1 MNTSSKHVVV
11 ALRMAGIAGQDK
23 LSGIFEYLAAGH
35 RWNLAIYRTRH
46 EFTAKTVRDEL
57 ARGASGFI
65 VGIPETADALAVLAK
80 TDKPVILMNVPP
92 GPLASRKRGF
102 TLIKSDAE
110 TVGREAAR
118 TLLAQGVY
126 KSYAFAGYRTDDD
139 WSRERGR
146 AFRETLQKAGFI
158 GRMFDVTHFK
168 DRTDDRATLIAW
180 LKGLPKPCGIL
191 AACDDRAYEIVDI
204 CNESGIRIPSE
215 VGLLGVNNDPILCEN
230 SNPRLSSVQPDFHRE
245 GYLAARTLDRMMQGE
260 KVSGVR
266 GQVLGTGKPNA
277 YNLAPNSLLVGI
289 KQVIHRES
297 TYPLSNSGLLVQ
309 KALAFIGRN
318 AARKLSVENV
328 AGHLRISRSL
338 LDLRFRQL
346 QHETVHDAIL
356 RARLS
361 EVKRRLRT
369 TSDTIERISSDCGWT
384 NVNSLKN
391 AFRRE
396 TGLSMRDWRKNG

>member
-23 LSGIFEYLAAGH
+23 LSGIFEYLADGH

-46 EFTAKTVRDEL
+46 EFTEKTVRDEL

-65 VGIPETADALAVLAK
+65 IGIPETADAFAALAK
-80 TDKPVILMNVPP
+80 TDKPVILMNVAP

-118 TLLAQGVY
+118 ALLSQGVY

-146 AFRETLQKAGFI
+146 AYRETLQKAGFI
-158 GRMFDVTHFK
+158 GRMFDATHYK
-168 DRTDDRATLIAW
+168 GRMDDRATLIAW
-180 LKGLPKPCGIL
+180 LKDLPKPCGIL
-191 AACDDRAYEIVDI
+191 AACDDRAYEIVDA
-204 CNESGIRIPSE
+204 CNECGIRIPSE
-215 VGLLGVNNDPILCEN
+215 IGLLGVNNDPILCEN
-230 SNPRLSSVQPDFHRE
+230 SNPRISSVQPDFHRE
-245 GYLAARTLDRMMQGE
+245 GYLAAQTLDRMI
-260 KVSGVR
+260 R
-266 GQVLGTGKPNA
+266 KPNTC
-277 YNLAPNSLLVGI
+277 NLAPNPLLVGI
-289 KQVIHRES
+289 KQIVHRES
-297 TYPLSNSGLLVQ
+297 TYPLSNSGLRVQ

-318 AARKLSVENV
+318 AARKLSVEDV
-328 AGHLRISRSL
+328 ADHLRISRSL
-338 LDLRFRQL
+338 LDLRFREL
-346 QHETVHDAIL
+346 QHETVHAAIL

-369 TSDTIERISSDCGWT
+369 TSDTIERIASDCGWANT
-384 NVNSLKN
+384 NSLKN

-396 TGLSMRDWRKNG
+396 TGQSMRNWRKSGCTA

>member
-57 ARGASGFI
+57 ARSASGFI
-65 VGIPETADALAVLAK
+65 IGIPGTTDALAALSK
-80 TDKPVILMNVPP
+80 TDKPVILMNVSP
-92 GPLASRKRGF
+92 GPLTSGKRGF
-102 TLIKSDAE
+102 TLIKSDGE

-126 KSYAFAGYRTDDD
+126 KSYAFVGYRTDDD

-158 GRMFDVTHFK
+158 CRMFDVTHFK

-180 LKGLPKPCGIL
+180 LKSLPKPCGIL
-191 AACDDRAYEIVDI
+191 AACDDRAYEIVDA
-204 CNESGIRIPSE
+204 CNECGIRIPSE
-215 VGLLGVNNDPILCEN
+215 IGILGVNNDPILCEN
-230 SNPRLSSVQPDFHRE
+230 SNPRLSSVQPDFRRE
-245 GYLAARTLDRMMQGE
+245 GYLAAQTLDRMLQ
-260 KVSGVR
+260 KAPFSPPR
-266 GQVLGTGKPNA
+266 PLDPSTSKP
-277 YNLAPNSLLVGI
+277 LLVGI
-289 KQVIHRES
+289 KQIIHRES

-318 AARKLSVENV
+318 AARKLSVEDV
-328 AGHLRISRSL
+328 AAHLRISRSL
-338 LDLRFRQL
+338 LDLRFREL
-346 QHETVHDAIL
+346 QHESVHAVIL
-356 RARLS
+356 RARLA

-369 TSDTIERISSDCGWT
+369 TSDTIERIASDCGWA
-384 NVNSLKN
+384 NANSLKN
-391 AFRRE
+391 AFHRE

>member
-1 MNTSSKHVVV
+1 
-11 ALRMAGIAGQDK
+11 MAGIAGQDK
-23 LSGIFEYLAAGH
+23 LSGIFEYLAGDH

-80 TDKPVILMNVPP
+80 TDKPVILMNIPP

-118 TLLAQGVY
+118 ALLSQGVY
-126 KSYAFAGYRTDDD
+126 KSYAFAGYRSDDD

-146 AFRETLQKAGFI
+146 AFSETLQKAGFI
-158 GRMFDVTHFK
+158 VRMFDVAHYK
-168 DRTDDRATLIAW
+168 GRTDDRATLIAW

-204 CNESGIRIPSE
+204 CNECGIRIPSE
-215 VGLLGVNNDPILCEN
+215 IGLLGVNNDPILCEN

-245 GYLAARTLDRMMQGE
+245 GYLAAQTLDRMMHP
-260 KVSGVR
+260 SSSPSSPFPR
-266 GQVLGTGKPNA
+266 PS
-277 YNLAPNSLLVGI
+277 SLLVGI
-289 KQVIHRES
+289 KQIVHRES

-318 AARKLSVENV
+318 AARKLSVGNV
-328 AGHLRISRSL
+328 ADHLRISRSL
-338 LDLRFRQL
+338 LDLRFREL
-346 QHETVHDAIL
+346 QHETVHDAII

-361 EVKRRLRT
+361 EIKRRLRT
-369 TSDTIERISSDCGWT
+369 TSDTIERIASDCGWT

-391 AFRRE
+391 AFRRK
-396 TGLSMRDWRKNG
+396 TGQSMRDWRKNG